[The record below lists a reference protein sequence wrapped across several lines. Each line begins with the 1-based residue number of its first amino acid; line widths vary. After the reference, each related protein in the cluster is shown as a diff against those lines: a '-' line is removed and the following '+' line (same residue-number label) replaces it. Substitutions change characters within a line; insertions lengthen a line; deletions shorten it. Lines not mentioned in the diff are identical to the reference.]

1 MKRKQP
7 FWVRLFSP
15 VKLKTQRI
23 YVAGS
28 HPRVR
33 LTAFNI
39 FIGVGSFLVA
49 FLLGSILM
57 IPGDSNAEDAATL
70 ANDASLSVA
79 LTPEAMNLA
88 VTPTPDGTLTSDE
101 MAIQVSTDNTTGYTL
116 TLALAGTES
125 SLYDPASGGEI
136 QSTTATMGDPMAL
149 AVNTWGW
156 YPDSLANNTGNLFSA
171 LPSNSDPYE
180 LKKTSSPTSGSGD
193 TTTISFGVN
202 VDTTL
207 PAGSYTNVF
216 CIPLVSSL
224 RIKNDKLK
232 LRCSRQ
238 NCSRC
243 GCPVPR
249 GRPLCIS
256 H

>member
-15 VKLKTQRI
+15 VRLKTQKI

-33 LTAFNI
+33 LAAFNVFVGI
-39 FIGVGSFLVA
+39 GSFLVA
-49 FLLGSILM
+49 FLLGSVLM
-57 IPGDSNAEDAATL
+57 IPGESNAEDVSVL
-70 ANDASLSVA
+70 SNDASLSVA

-101 MAIQVSTDNTTGYTL
+101 LAIQVSTDNTTGYTL
-116 TLALAGTES
+116 TLALAGSES
-125 SLYDPASGGEI
+125 SLYDPTSGGEI
-136 QSTTATMGDPMAL
+136 QSSTAAMSDPNTL

-156 YPDSLANNTGNLFSA
+156 YPDSLVNNTGNLFSA

-207 PAGSYTNVF
+207 PAGSYTNAIV
-216 CIPLVSSL
+216 
-224 RIKNDKLK
+224 
-232 LRCSRQ
+232 
-238 NCSRC
+238 
-243 GCPVPR
+243 
-249 GRPLCIS
+249 IS
-256 H
+256 AVTNPS